1 MPWTLA
7 GAGGNLGGMDGKP
20 FSGAKIALLCEA
32 RLVVYRRD
40 DKPSI
45 PWPGLWDLP
54 GGGRE
59 GDETP
64 AACALREVEEEFG
77 LALAPTR
84 ITWCRSYPS
93 LTVPGQLAYFFAA
106 PITEAETAAIRFG
119 DEGQYWTM
127 MTCADFLARESVLPQ
142 LQDRLR
148 DYLASLGPEAQGAA
162 APRP

>member
-1 MPWTLA
+1 MDLRRRRQ
-7 GAGGNLGGMDGKP
+7 LSSGMDGKP

-64 AACALREVEEEFG
+64 SACALREVEEEFG
-77 LALAPTR
+77 LPLAPAR

-93 LTVPGQLAYFFAA
+93 LTVPGRIAWFLAA
-106 PITEAETAAIRFG
+106 PISAAEVAAIRFG

-127 MTCADFLARESVLPQ
+127 MSCPDFLAQHDVLPQ
-142 LQDRLR
+142 LQERLR
-148 DYLASLGPEAQGAA
+148 DYLASQGP
-162 APRP
+162 

>member
-1 MPWTLA
+1 MA
-7 GAGGNLGGMDGKP
+7 AAGGNLGGMDGKP

-77 LALAPTR
+77 LALAPAR

-93 LTVPGQLAYFFAA
+93 FTVPGRIAWFLAA
-106 PITEAETAAIRFG
+106 PISAAEVAAIRFG

-127 MTCADFLARESVLPQ
+127 MTCEAFLAQHDVLPQ

-148 DYLASLGPEAQGAA
+148 DYLASLEPEAQGAT